1 MDVSQDRLID
11 DSDRGVGSYY
21 NAMTR
26 YLGKFVACNNKGQT
40 SIAAQESA
48 VASASAQVAFAS
60 SAKKRRREDQ
70 SLGETPAPRR
80 RVVGGMARRPRVPVG
95 GAARGDGPEQTPR
108 LTSEQSR
115 VMPSPT
121 PGEAHSVAR
130 QLSLRPE
137 WDRGPYVLAVV
148 TGVSDPNAQ
157 KLYELLGELADAK
170 DYKPLKRWTTA
181 VLQDIKAVSAILSRR
196 QSHSTHASEQRPAIE
211 AAPETGARAAASSA
225 STTSSTSQLEHQL
238 ENHGATTDPW
248 PLGRTLLQIVQ
259 IVEKIKSIV
268 PEIENGAIGV
278 INQARKRTVRTPT
291 LDIHSRRPR
300 TSGMYWHVQACTKVT
315 MHRHALS

>member
-11 DSDRGVGSYY
+11 DSDSGVGSYY

-60 SAKKRRREDQ
+60 SAKKRRRVDQ

-80 RVVGGMARRPRVPVG
+80 RVVGGMARRPRVPV

-121 PGEAHSVAR
+121 PGEAHNVAR

-157 KLYELLGELADAK
+157 KLYELLGELADTK

-196 QSHSTHASEQRPAIE
+196 QSHSTHASEQRRPAIE

-278 INQARKRTVRTPT
+278 INQARKRTVRNPT
-291 LDIHSRRPR
+291 LDIHSRRPH
-300 TSGMYWHVQACTKVT
+300 TAGMYVLACTG
-315 MHRHALS
+315 MH